1 MNKNEEKNKQVKDSI
16 ITLLNSI
23 ADIAKS
29 TEPKSDASKKV
40 VTNFTTSANNL
51 LKELCEKIDTNYDDI
66 FKDFINQTLD
76 KIANAELSK
85 PRETKKVEKD
95 GVYWGDGT
103 TLFEPLT
110 TEKDAWEARQP
121 KKQEDKKEEDKKGE
135 AKQEEAKQEESKPDT
150 VKSNPCNINNKCK
163 DCEFNDVCFIKE
175 TITTLPKQK
184 INVVNIS
191 TEPTKS
197 NEIPENINGVKEKDF
212 VNTNTDK
219 SSYIQDL
226 RKEYEKEQKAQKEE
240 EKRKKYEEMQRKE
253 QALMKEV
260 PEIYT
265 KRIFDILSDKRT
277 HAYKFINGDNKAN
290 PAVEIKIVDDYNVGS
305 KLSIMTLVCDKIKKE
320 GGFSLVTASKAE
332 TEENTSY
339 ITFYLVLY

>member
-1 MNKNEEKNKQVKDSI
+1 MNKNEEKNKQIKDSV

-66 FKDFINQTLD
+66 FRDFIDQTLD
-76 KIANAELSK
+76 KITQVELAK
-85 PRETKKVEKD
+85 PRETKKVEK
-95 GVYWGDGT
+95 GVFAEDGT
-103 TLFEPLT
+103 TLFEPLK
-110 TEKDAWEARQP
+110 TEKEAWEERQP
-121 KKQEDKKEEDKKGE
+121 KKQEVKKEEV
-135 AKQEEAKQEESKPDT
+135 KQETSKADT
-150 VKSNPCNINNKCK
+150 QKSNPCNINDKCK
-163 DCEFNDVCFIKE
+163 DCEYNDVCFIKE

-197 NEIPENINGVKEKDF
+197 NETPENIDEAKEKDF
-212 VNTNTDK
+212 ANTNTYE

-226 RKEYEKEQKAQKEE
+226 RREYEKEQKAQKEE
-240 EKRKKYEEMQRKE
+240 EKRKKYEEQQRKE

-305 KLSIMTLVCDKIKKE
+305 KLSIMTLVCDKIKKD
-320 GGFSLVTASKAE
+320 GGFPLVTASKAE
-332 TEENTSY
+332 AEENTSY

>member
-110 TEKDAWEARQP
+110 TEKDAWEACQP
-121 KKQEDKKEEDKKGE
+121 KKQEDKKEE
-135 AKQEEAKQEESKPDT
+135 SKPDA
-150 VKSNPCNINNKCK
+150 VKSNPCNINDKCI
-163 DCEFNDVCFIKE
+163 DCEFKDVCFIKE
-175 TITTLPKQK
+175 PITTLPKQK

-197 NEIPENINGVKEKDF
+197 NETSENINGVKEKDF

-226 RKEYEKEQKAQKEE
+226 RKEYEKEQKAQKKE

-253 QALMKEV
+253 QTLMKEV

-265 KRIFDILSDKRT
+265 KLIFDILSDKRT

-290 PAVEIKIVDDYNVGS
+290 PAIEIKIVDDYNVGS

-320 GGFSLVTASKAE
+320 GGFPLVTASKAE

>member
-1 MNKNEEKNKQVKDSI
+1 MNKKEEKNKQVKDSI

-23 ADIAKS
+23 ADIAKN

-76 KIANAELSK
+76 KIAKAELAK
-85 PRETKKVEKD
+85 PRETKKVEK
-95 GVYWGDGT
+95 GVFSEDGT
-103 TLFEPLT
+103 TLFEPLK
-110 TEKDAWEARQP
+110 TEKEAWEERQP
-121 KKQEDKKEEDKKGE
+121 KKQEDKKEE
-135 AKQEEAKQEESKPDT
+135 AKSEESKPDT
-150 VKSNPCNINNKCK
+150 VKSNPCNINDKCK
-163 DCEFNDVCFIKE
+163 DCEFKDVCFIKE

-197 NEIPENINGVKEKDF
+197 NEAPKNVEELKEKVFD
-212 VNTNTDK
+212 NTNIDK

-240 EKRKKYEEMQRKE
+240 EKRKKYEEQQRKE
-253 QALMKEV
+253 LALMKEV

-305 KLSIMTLVCDKIKKE
+305 KLPIMTLVCDKIKKE
-320 GGFSLVTASKAE
+320 GGFPLVTASKAE
-332 TEENTSY
+332 AEENTSY

>member
-1 MNKNEEKNKQVKDSI
+1 MNKKEQEEKNKQVKDSI

-85 PRETKKVEKD
+85 PHETKKVEKD

-121 KKQEDKKEEDKKGE
+121 KKQEDKKEE
-135 AKQEEAKQEESKPDT
+135 AKPDESKSDT
-150 VKSNPCNINNKCK
+150 VKSNPCNINDKCK
-163 DCEFNDVCFIKE
+163 DCEFKDVCFIKE

-197 NEIPENINGVKEKDF
+197 NETPENIDEAKEKDF
-212 VNTNTDK
+212 DNTNTDK

-240 EKRKKYEEMQRKE
+240 EKRKKYEEQQRKE

-320 GGFSLVTASKAE
+320 GGFPLVTASKAE
-332 TEENTSY
+332 AEENTSY

>member
-29 TEPKSDASKKV
+29 TEPKSDTSKKV

-121 KKQEDKKEEDKKGE
+121 KKQEDKKEE
-135 AKQEEAKQEESKPDT
+135 AKQEESKPDA

-163 DCEFNDVCFIKE
+163 DCEFKDVCFIKE

-197 NEIPENINGVKEKDF
+197 NETPENINGVKEKDF

-320 GGFSLVTASKAE
+320 GGFPLVTASKAE

>member
-1 MNKNEEKNKQVKDSI
+1 MNKKEEKNKQVKDSI

-23 ADIAKS
+23 ADIAKN

-76 KIANAELSK
+76 KIAKAELAK
-85 PRETKKVEKD
+85 PRETKKVEK
-95 GVYWGDGT
+95 GVFSEDGT
-103 TLFEPLT
+103 TLFEPLK
-110 TEKDAWEARQP
+110 TEKEAWEERQP
-121 KKQEDKKEEDKKGE
+121 KKQEDKKEETKS
-135 AKQEEAKQEESKPDT
+135 EESKL
-150 VKSNPCNINNKCK
+150 VKSNPCNINDKCK
-163 DCEFNDVCFIKE
+163 DCEFKDVCFIKE

-197 NEIPENINGVKEKDF
+197 NEAPENVEELKEKVFD
-212 VNTNTDK
+212 NTNTDK

-240 EKRKKYEEMQRKE
+240 EKRKKYEELQRKE

-260 PEIYT
+260 PEIYA

-305 KLSIMTLVCDKIKKE
+305 KLPIMTLICDKIKKE
-320 GGFSLVTASKAE
+320 GGFPLVTASKAE

>member
-110 TEKDAWEARQP
+110 TEKDAWEACQP
-121 KKQEDKKEEDKKGE
+121 KKQEDKK
-135 AKQEEAKQEESKPDT
+135 EEAKQEESKPDT

-163 DCEFNDVCFIKE
+163 DCEFKDVCFIKE

-197 NEIPENINGVKEKDF
+197 NETPENINGVKEKDF
-212 VNTNTDK
+212 ANTNTDK

-240 EKRKKYEEMQRKE
+240 EKRKKYEEIQRKE

-320 GGFSLVTASKAE
+320 GGFTLVTASKAE

>member
-23 ADIAKS
+23 ADIAKN
-29 TEPKSDASKKV
+29 TDPKTDASKKI

-76 KIANAELSK
+76 KIAKAELAK
-85 PRETKKVEKD
+85 PRETKKVEK
-95 GVYWGDGT
+95 GVFAEDGT

-110 TEKDAWEARQP
+110 TEKEAWEERQP
-121 KKQEDKKEEDKKGE
+121 KKQEDKKNE
-135 AKQEEAKQEESKPDT
+135 AKQEE
-150 VKSNPCNINNKCK
+150 VKSDTTKTNPCNINDKCK
-163 DCEFNDVCFIKE
+163 DCEFKDVCFIKE

-197 NEIPENINGVKEKDF
+197 NETPENIDEAEDF
-212 VNTNTDK
+212 NNTNTDK

-240 EKRKKYEEMQRKE
+240 EKRKKYEEQQRKE

-265 KRIFDILSDKRT
+265 KRVFDILSDKRT

-305 KLSIMTLVCDKIKKE
+305 KLSVMTLVCDKIKKE
-320 GGFSLVTASKAE
+320 GGFPLVTASKAE
-332 TEENTSY
+332 AEENTSY

>member
-121 KKQEDKKEEDKKGE
+121 KKQEDKKEEDKK
-135 AKQEEAKQEESKPDT
+135 EEAKQEESKPDA

-163 DCEFNDVCFIKE
+163 DCEFKDVCFIKE

-197 NEIPENINGVKEKDF
+197 NETPENINGVKEKAPNAIAF
-212 VNTNTDK
+212 GALA
-219 SSYIQDL
+219 L

-320 GGFSLVTASKAE
+320 GGFPLVTASKAE

>member
-23 ADIAKS
+23 ADIAKN

-76 KIANAELSK
+76 KITQTELAK
-85 PRETKKVEKD
+85 PRETKKVEK
-95 GVYWGDGT
+95 GVFAEDGT
-103 TLFEPLT
+103 TLFEPLK
-110 TEKDAWEARQP
+110 TEKEAWEERQP
-121 KKQEDKKEEDKKGE
+121 KKQEVKKEEI
-135 AKQEEAKQEESKPDT
+135 KQETSKADT
-150 VKSNPCNINNKCK
+150 QKSNPCNINDKCK
-163 DCEFNDVCFIKE
+163 DCEFKDVCFIKE

-191 TEPTKS
+191 TSPTKS
-197 NEIPENINGVKEKDF
+197 NEAPENVEELKEKVFD
-212 VNTNTDK
+212 NTNTDK

-240 EKRKKYEEMQRKE
+240 EKRKKFEEQQRKE

-290 PAVEIKIVDDYNVGS
+290 PAVEIKIVDDYNIGS
-305 KLSIMTLVCDKIKKE
+305 KLPIMTLVCDKIKKE
-320 GGFSLVTASKAE
+320 GGFPLVTASKAE
-332 TEENTSY
+332 AEENTSY

>member
-121 KKQEDKKEEDKKGE
+121 KKQEDKKEE
-135 AKQEEAKQEESKPDT
+135 AKQEESKPDT

-163 DCEFNDVCFIKE
+163 DCEFKDVCFIKE

-191 TEPTKS
+191 AEPTKS
-197 NEIPENINGVKEKDF
+197 NETPENINGVKEKDF
-212 VNTNTDK
+212 ANTNTDK

-320 GGFSLVTASKAE
+320 GGFPLVTASKAE

>member
-110 TEKDAWEARQP
+110 TEKDAWEACQP
-121 KKQEDKKEEDKKGE
+121 KKQEDKKEE
-135 AKQEEAKQEESKPDT
+135 AKQEEAKPDT

-163 DCEFNDVCFIKE
+163 DCEFKDVCFIKE

-197 NEIPENINGVKEKDF
+197 NETPENINGVKEKDF

-226 RKEYEKEQKAQKEE
+226 RKEYEKDQKARKE
-240 EKRKKYEEMQRKE
+240 EEMQRKE

-320 GGFSLVTASKAE
+320 GGFPLVTASKAE

>member
-110 TEKDAWEARQP
+110 TEKDAWEACQP
-121 KKQEDKKEEDKKGE
+121 KKQEDKKEE
-135 AKQEEAKQEESKPDT
+135 SKPDA
-150 VKSNPCNINNKCK
+150 VKSNPCNINDKCI
-163 DCEFNDVCFIKE
+163 DCEFKDVCFIKE
-175 TITTLPKQK
+175 PITTLPKQK

-197 NEIPENINGVKEKDF
+197 NETSENINGVKEKDF

-253 QALMKEV
+253 QTLMKEV

-290 PAVEIKIVDDYNVGS
+290 PAIEIKIVDDYNVGS

-320 GGFSLVTASKAE
+320 GGFPLVTASKAE

>member
-23 ADIAKS
+23 AEAAKN
-29 TEPKSDASKKV
+29 TDPKTDASKKI

-76 KIANAELSK
+76 KITQTELAK
-85 PRETKKVEKD
+85 PRETKKVEK
-95 GVYWGDGT
+95 GVFAEDGT
-103 TLFEPLT
+103 TLFEPLK
-110 TEKDAWEARQP
+110 TEKEAWEERQP
-121 KKQEDKKEEDKKGE
+121 KKQEV
-135 AKQEEAKQEESKPDT
+135 KQETSKVDT
-150 VKSNPCNINNKCK
+150 AKSNPCNINDKCK
-163 DCEFNDVCFIKE
+163 DCEFKDVCFIKE
-175 TITTLPKQK
+175 TITALPKQK

-191 TEPTKS
+191 AEPKS
-197 NEIPENINGVKEKDF
+197 NESPENVEELKEKVFD
-212 VNTNTDK
+212 NTNIDK

-240 EKRKKYEEMQRKE
+240 EKRKKYEEQQRKE

-320 GGFSLVTASKAE
+320 GGFPLVTASKAE
-332 TEENTSY
+332 AEENTSY

>member
-23 ADIAKS
+23 ADIAKN

-76 KIANAELSK
+76 KITQVELAK
-85 PRETKKVEKD
+85 PRETKKVEK
-95 GVYWGDGT
+95 GVFAEDGT
-103 TLFEPLT
+103 TLFEPLK
-110 TEKDAWEARQP
+110 TEKEAWEERQP
-121 KKQEDKKEEDKKGE
+121 KKQEDKKEEI
-135 AKQEEAKQEESKPDT
+135 KQETSKADT
-150 VKSNPCNINNKCK
+150 QKSNPCNINDKCK
-163 DCEFNDVCFIKE
+163 DCEFKDVCFIKE
-175 TITTLPKQK
+175 TITALPKQK

-191 TEPTKS
+191 TNTTKS
-197 NEIPENINGVKEKDF
+197 NEAPENVEELKEKVFD
-212 VNTNTDK
+212 NTNTDK

-226 RKEYEKEQKAQKEE
+226 RKEYEKEQKDQKEQ
-240 EKRKKYEEMQRKE
+240 EKRKKYEEQQRKE

-265 KRIFDILSDKRT
+265 KRIFDILSDKRI

-305 KLSIMTLVCDKIKKE
+305 KLPIMTLVCDKIKKE
-320 GGFSLVTASKAE
+320 GGFPLVTASKAE
-332 TEENTSY
+332 AEENTSY

>member
-110 TEKDAWEARQP
+110 TEKDAWEACQP
-121 KKQEDKKEEDKKGE
+121 KKQEDKIEEDKK
-135 AKQEEAKQEESKPDT
+135 EESKPDA

-163 DCEFNDVCFIKE
+163 DCEFKDVCFIKE

-197 NEIPENINGVKEKDF
+197 NETPENINGVKEKDF

-290 PAVEIKIVDDYNVGS
+290 PAIEIKIVDDYNVGS

-320 GGFSLVTASKAE
+320 GGFPLVTASKAE

>member
-121 KKQEDKKEEDKKGE
+121 KKQEDKKEE
-135 AKQEEAKQEESKPDT
+135 AKQEESKLDT

-163 DCEFNDVCFIKE
+163 DCEFKDVCFIKE

-191 TEPTKS
+191 AEPTKS
-197 NEIPENINGVKEKDF
+197 NETPENINGVKEKDF
-212 VNTNTDK
+212 ANTNTDK

-320 GGFSLVTASKAE
+320 GSFPLVTASKAE

>member
-29 TEPKSDASKKV
+29 AEPKSDASKKV
-40 VTNFTTSANNL
+40 VTNFTQSANNL

-76 KIANAELSK
+76 KITKTELAK
-85 PRETKKVEKD
+85 PRESKKVEK
-95 GVYWGDGT
+95 GVFAEDGT
-103 TLFEPLT
+103 TLFEPLK
-110 TEKDAWEARQP
+110 TEKEAWEERQP
-121 KKQEDKKEEDKKGE
+121 KKQQDKKEEV
-135 AKQEEAKQEESKPDT
+135 KQETSKADT
-150 VKSNPCNINNKCK
+150 QKSNPCNINDKCK
-163 DCEFNDVCFIKE
+163 DCEFKDVCFIKE
-175 TITTLPKQK
+175 TITALPKQK

-191 TEPTKS
+191 TSPTKS
-197 NEIPENINGVKEKDF
+197 NEAPENVEELKEKVFD
-212 VNTNTDK
+212 NTNTDK

-240 EKRKKYEEMQRKE
+240 EKRKKFEEQQRKE

-305 KLSIMTLVCDKIKKE
+305 KLPIMTLVCDKIKKE
-320 GGFSLVTASKAE
+320 GGFPLVTASKAE
-332 TEENTSY
+332 AEENTSY

>member
-23 ADIAKS
+23 ADIAKN

-66 FKDFINQTLD
+66 FRDFIDQTLD
-76 KIANAELSK
+76 KISKAELAK
-85 PRETKKVEKD
+85 PRETKKVEK
-95 GVYWGDGT
+95 GVFAEDGT

-110 TEKDAWEARQP
+110 TEKEAWEARQP
-121 KKQEDKKEEDKKGE
+121 KKQEDKKEE
-135 AKQEEAKQEESKPDT
+135 AKQEESKPDT
-150 VKSNPCNINNKCK
+150 TVKSNPCNINDKCK
-163 DCEFNDVCFIKE
+163 DCEFKDVCFIKE

-191 TEPTKS
+191 TEPIKS
-197 NEIPENINGVKEKDF
+197 NETPENTDKVKEKDF
-212 VNTNTDK
+212 DNTNTDK

-240 EKRKKYEEMQRKE
+240 EKRKKYEELQRKE

-265 KRIFDILSDKRT
+265 KRVFDILSDKRT

-305 KLSIMTLVCDKIKKE
+305 KLPIMTLVCDKIKKE
-320 GGFSLVTASKAE
+320 GGFPLVTASKAE